1 VGRRIKA
8 GYEIPLAPLE
18 RILRQEGGYRVSE
31 EAVEKLRDVVEKLAR
46 EIAKVSVDM
55 SKHAGRRTIKAED
68 VEVALKVVLGR
79 MAGSLAP

>member
-1 VGRRIKA
+1 
-8 GYEIPLAPLE
+8 LAPLE